1 MNATITWNEKV
12 QFSAVADSGH
22 RVEID
27 GPAEFG
33 GENKGIRPMEL
44 VLLGVAGCT
53 SFDVVNILAKSRQ
66 AISNCVTK
74 VTATRAD
81 TDPKVFTDIH
91 FQFEVSGSNLDPK
104 KVARAIN
111 LSAEK
116 YCSASIMLQKGGVN
130 ITHGFDIM
138 TD

>member
-1 MNATITWNEKV
+1 MNATITWNQKV

-22 RVEID
+22 VVEID
-27 GPAEFG
+27 GPPEFG

-53 SFDVVNILAKSRQ
+53 SFDVVNILTKSRQ
-66 AISNCVTK
+66 AVSDCVTK
-74 VTATRAD
+74 VTAKRAD

-91 FQFEVSGSNLDPK
+91 LQFEVSGADLDPN

-116 YCSASIMLQKGGVN
+116 YCSASIMLQNGGVN
-130 ITHGFDIM
+130 ITHGFDIIAS
-138 TD
+138 